1 VYRDADAATAAGF
14 RPGSRVEPDGHNR
27 ERYDEIYARYQ
38 HLIGSPVVRIHHRA
52 ED

>member
-1 VYRDADAATAAGF
+1 
-14 RPGSRVEPDGHNR
+14 VEPDSQNR

-38 HLIGSPVVRIHHRA
+38 ALIGSSVVRIHHRA